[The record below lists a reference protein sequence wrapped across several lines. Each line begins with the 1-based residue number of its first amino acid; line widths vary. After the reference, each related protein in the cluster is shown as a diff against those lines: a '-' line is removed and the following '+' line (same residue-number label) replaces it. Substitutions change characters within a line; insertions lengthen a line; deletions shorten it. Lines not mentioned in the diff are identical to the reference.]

1 MAFLGEMEFIMNVLD
16 AIMYRTSYR
25 GAYKDVAVPREDL
38 ERIVRAGFAAP
49 SGCNT
54 QSTSLIAVDDAE
66 LLEKLREFI
75 QPKFAKTAPA
85 IVFVLTQKIYPYKD
99 KCYNIQ
105 DYSAAIQNMLLAV
118 VELGYET
125 CWYEGLI
132 TGVDPNGERAD
143 IIGRHLADILGVPE
157 DYDLVCYLPVG
168 VAEQDITRRS
178 KKPFEERVWFNG
190 FKTP

>member
-1 MAFLGEMEFIMNVLD
+1 MNVLD

-25 GAYKDVAVPREDL
+25 GPYKNISVPREDL
-38 ERIVRAGFAAP
+38 EKIVRAGFAAP

-54 QSTSLIAVDDAE
+54 QSTSFIAVDDAA

-75 QPKFAKTAPA
+75 HPNPAKTAPA
-85 IVFVLTQKIYPYKD
+85 MIFILTQKIYPYRD

-118 VELGYET
+118 VELGYQT

-132 TGVDPNGERAD
+132 TGVDPEGGRAD
-143 IIGRHLADILGVPE
+143 IIGRQLADILGVPAE
-157 DYDLVCYLPVG
+157 YDLVCYLPIG
-168 VAEQDITRRS
+168 VADQDITRRD

-190 FKTP
+190 FKTN

>member
-1 MAFLGEMEFIMNVLD
+1 MNVFD
-16 AIMYRTSYR
+16 AIIYRTSYR
-25 GAYKDVAVPREDL
+25 GAYKDAAVPREDL
-38 ERIVRAGFAAP
+38 EKIVRAGFAAP

-66 LLEKLREFI
+66 LLERLREFI
-75 QPKFAKTAPA
+75 DPQNAKTAPA
-85 IVFVLTQKIYPYKD
+85 MIFVLTQKIYPYKD

-105 DYSAAIQNMLLAV
+105 DYSAAIQNMLLAT

-132 TGVDPNGERAD
+132 TGVDMQGGRAD
-143 IIGRHLADILGVPE
+143 VIGRRLADILGVPSE
-157 DYDLVCYLPVG
+157 YDLVCYLPIG
-168 VAEQDITRRS
+168 VAEQETTRRA

-190 FKTP
+190 FGA